1 MLVLRNKLNNEELKT
16 EAPSNL
22 YSTSYH
28 LAEDK
33 TYVFAFDSNAVLF
46 SLSGHVCESI
56 IEDVFR
62 KNWEAKSVV
71 GKYDIGIIPET
82 KTGWF
87 EHHIYGE
94 DKGGGLWFRDDELID
109 SDGLY
114 SLPKEVVTGIEELG
128 FVVPKSFTDEEE
140 N

>member
-33 TYVFAFDSNAVLF
+33 TWVFAFDSNAVLF
-46 SLSGHVCESI
+46 SLPGHVCESI

-71 GKYDIGIIPET
+71 GKYDIGINPEL
-82 KTGWF
+82 KAGWF

-94 DKGGGLWFRDDELID
+94 DQGGSLWFEDDELTD
-109 SDGLY
+109 YDGVY
-114 SLPKEVVTGIEELG
+114 SLPNDVVTGIEELG
-128 FVVPKSFTDEEE
+128 FIVSEDFTNEEE
-140 N
+140 I